1 MEPVDLLWLLPL
13 GFIVYLGLNTFL
25 LIIKVALMMSID
37 PSGKLFKNKEEKQNE
52 RKRNKQTNY

>member
-1 MEPVDLLWLLPL
+1 MEPIDLLWLLPL

-37 PSGKLFKNKEEKQNE
+37 PSGNLFKNKEEKQNG
-52 RKRNKQTNY
+52 NKTSFYSK